1 MLAINT
7 TLGPRRGELCH
18 LSRRYWD
25 SALLLS
31 DFWNVANSYQA
42 ESNDLIRCSSS
53 FESKNVVLFLSTT
66 RNPPPHHL
74 SLGSA
79 RGSIGD
85 YYRSSLL
92 HGLIRNELRLW
103 RLRWCKRYASM
114 KGLQYTGWREGAI
127 EALISEA
134 TGSRTLRYGLI
145 WRFYVAQIRK
155 YFLEKERCLPSSSAM
170 ARWPNNE

>member
-1 MLAINT
+1 MAINT

-53 FESKNVVLFLSTT
+53 FESKDVVLFLSTT
-66 RNPPPHHL
+66 HNPPPHHL

-85 YYRSSLL
+85 YYRSFLL
-92 HGLIRNELRLW
+92 HGLIRNES
-103 RLRWCKRYASM
+103 ASVEVT
-114 KGLQYTGWREGAI
+114 LVQ
-127 EALISEA
+127 
-134 TGSRTLRYGLI
+134 TLRIDERVTVHRLTWRSNRSFDFGSNGIANSEI
-145 WRFYVAQIRK
+145 WSHLA
-155 YFLEKERCLPSSSAM
+155 FLCSTDKKNTSEKERCLPSSSAM